1 MSILTGGP
9 YYHMV
14 GRTGNNVG
22 RVLRGKN
29 VFSMR
34 PSPSQKPPTSLQL
47 AVRMRLAMM
56 SDFYSWVT
64 DLLDLGFQDYTAEMS
79 AFNAAVSYGLRNAVT
94 GVSPNFTVDYTK
106 VMFSRGKLY
115 NVTNPVAATAVGA
128 VVDFTWTSVLY
139 EEYASADDKV
149 SIVFY
154 NPALGNFV
162 VKMNAALRS
171 AQAYEMHLPLD
182 WSGAEVNAWILTAN
196 AEGKMVS
203 NTSFVSELTIL

>member
-1 MSILTGGP
+1 MSFLIGGP

-34 PSPSQKPPTSLQL
+34 PTPSQNPPTASQL
-47 AVRMRLAMM
+47 DVRMKMALM

-64 DLLDLGFQDYTAEMS
+64 SLLDVGFQDYTADMS

-94 GVSPNFTVDYTK
+94 GVSPNFMVDYSK

-115 NVTNPVAATAVGA
+115 NVTNPEAATAANA
-128 VVDFTWTSVLY
+128 VVDFTWTSSLY
-139 EEYASADDKV
+139 EEYSNADDQV
-149 SIVFY
+149 CIVFF
-154 NPALGNFV
+154 NPAKWNFV

-182 WSGAEVNAWILTAN
+182 WIGDDAQIWLLTVND
-196 AEGKMVS
+196 EGDMVS
-203 NTSFVSELTIL
+203 NTFFLAEMTIL